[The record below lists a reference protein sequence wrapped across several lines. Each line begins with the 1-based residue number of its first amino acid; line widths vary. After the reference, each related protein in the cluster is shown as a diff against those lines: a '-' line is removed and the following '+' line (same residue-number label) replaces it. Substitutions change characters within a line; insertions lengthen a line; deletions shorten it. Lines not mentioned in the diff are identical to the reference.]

1 MTTRGDKSTRNP
13 PYPTQA
19 AKGKSTSPFQ
29 RHPRPSPQ
37 HRCQDPLVRC
47 PSRSCISLS
56 GYNQR
61 HPNHKN
67 MSQHER
73 RLCLLFSSVVSMA
86 TLRIVLARAVDWTN
100 GQSRL
105 YQSLDAVMS
114 SVPRM
119 DVIRNGVHN
128 RTLFPLASSLYM

>member
-1 MTTRGDKSTRNP
+1 
-13 PYPTQA
+13 
-19 AKGKSTSPFQ
+19 
-29 RHPRPSPQ
+29 
-37 HRCQDPLVRC
+37 
-47 PSRSCISLS
+47 
-56 GYNQR
+56 
-61 HPNHKN
+61 
-67 MSQHER
+67 
-73 RLCLLFSSVVSMA
+73 MA

-128 RTLFPLASSLYM
+128 RTLFPLASPLYVVNLTPELLVC